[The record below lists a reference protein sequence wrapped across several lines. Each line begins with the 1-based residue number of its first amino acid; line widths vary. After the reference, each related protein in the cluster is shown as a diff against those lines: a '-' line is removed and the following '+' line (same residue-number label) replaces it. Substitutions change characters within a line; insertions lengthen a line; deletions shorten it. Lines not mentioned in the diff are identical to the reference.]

1 MKTFENKLSNSNK
14 LGGKILK
21 YITQFKTKCDSP
33 VVAGQTLC
41 LFFPSGRER
50 FTLRRECV
58 VVVVVAL
65 RESVAGGLKSA
76 RSCRG
81 PASLA
86 PPLPGT
92 FTRHFLSSLTRA
104 RCVPTSQKKKTDPRL
119 QRRQSLFPLI
129 IISRL
134 QWLTHGI
141 ILPLCNFF
149 VLFCFILFLCVATKK
164 TKQNNFTIN
173 INILHVNGKSL

>member
-1 MKTFENKLSNSNK
+1 MKLPKNIIRIILMKTSKHLKTNLVTYSNK
-14 LGGKILK
+14 LGGKILN

-41 LFFPSGRER
+41 LFSPSGRER

-104 RCVPTSQKKKTDPRL
+104 RCVPTSQKKKPTQGFRGD
-119 QRRQSLFPLI
+119 
-129 IISRL
+129 SRY
-134 QWLTHGI
+134 
-141 ILPLCNFF
+141 
-149 VLFCFILFLCVATKK
+149 FL
-164 TKQNNFTIN
+164 
-173 INILHVNGKSL
+173 